1 MIGKPDT
8 AKRIIIY
15 AFVFLCLIH
24 TLGGWLNNEPPSR
37 KNYPRADDHALRIL
51 VQLVPKRLRGKIVHQ
66 VYRVK
71 EPVMDHRDI
80 PTLEKCVEQRNTNP
94 TF

>member
-8 AKRIIIY
+8 AKRIIIN
-15 AFVFLCLIH
+15 AFVFLCLTH
-24 TLGGWLNNEPPSR
+24 TLGGWLNNEPR
-37 KNYPRADDHALRIL
+37 NR

-71 EPVMDHRDI
+71 EPGMDHRDI
-80 PTLEKCVEQRNTNP
+80 PTLEKCIEQRNFNP